1 MNSHRYDIPFILI
14 ITLILIFF
22 SCDFLTESES
32 NSDKDRLIGIWT
44 SSGESFEKAKLAT
57 LSVKFNDDNTY
68 ILGDYINKEFQAS
81 DLIGE
86 NQILKYEIDSEKEQ
100 IITIQ
105 TNIQYEDWIIRD
117 TMFYDFISDKKLFV
131 EWTNSEHKDIDTTY
145 YYKQE

>member
-1 MNSHRYDIPFILI
+1 LNSQRYDIPFILI
-14 ITLILIFF
+14 IILIFISF

-44 SSGESFEKAKLAT
+44 SSGESFEKAKLST
-57 LSVKFNDDNTY
+57 LSVKFNEDNTY
-68 ILGDYINKEFQAS
+68 ILGDYINNEFHAS

-86 NQILKYEIDSEKEQ
+86 NQILEYEIDSEKEQ

-117 TMFYDFISDKKLFV
+117 TMFYDFYSDKNLLIQF
-131 EWTNSEHKDIDTTY
+131 SQKDVIDTTY